1 MFKRCFCF
9 DVQKLKRGGLIIFV
23 LVIFVSFAISAVASS
38 AYGYA
43 VYRNGAFG
51 GISWHAGLLF
61 DDSFSEGNTEH
72 VYHIDN
78 LIQGVTLCSGDDFLN
93 NNVFM
98 GYYRPNTVLTQ
109 AQKINVLT
117 TAYILEENYDIG
129 YNAFYQV
136 NYPSSLTG
144 TVMPLDITSIR
155 CDGVVEYCY
164 EYNNIRIY
172 GSDANWNVSIA
183 SADIKSAHS
192 GFAITPKDQALYY
205 MVNLLGDIDGDGT
218 VSSED
223 SRLASRAA
231 VGLENFNEYQFFVA
245 DVTGDGEIESDDA
258 RLILRFATGQETSF
272 PATPTD
278 E

>member
-1 MFKRCFCF
+1 MA
-9 DVQKLKRGGLIIFV
+9 LIATVFV
-23 LVIFVSFAISAVASS
+23 VFISLAMPAAASS

-43 VYRNGAFG
+43 VYRDGAFLG
-51 GISWHAGLLF
+51 TTWHAGVLF
-61 DDSFSEGNTEH
+61 ADSFSEGNTEH

-78 LIQGVTLCSGDDFLN
+78 PIQGVTLCSGDDFLDN
-93 NNVFM
+93 EVFM

-117 TAYILEENYDIG
+117 TAYILERNYDIG

-136 NYPSSLTG
+136 YYPSSLTG

-164 EYNNIRIY
+164 EHNDIRIY
-172 GSDANWNVSIA
+172 GSDANWDISIA
-183 SADIKSAHS
+183 STAIRNEHS
-192 GFAITPKDQALYY
+192 GTLITPKKQALYY

-218 VSSED
+218 VSAAD
-223 SRLASRAA
+223 SRLASRAS

-258 RLILRFATGQETSF
+258 RLILRFSTGQETSF